1 MQTLSI
7 TDIELIR
14 SSVDN
19 WIMNVVL
26 IIGDVMS

>member
-14 SSVDN
+14 SSVDD
-19 WIMNVVL
+19 WSLNVAL